1 METADANSTKSTVL
15 IALLPEQGAFNASFM
30 LARKLRERGCR
41 VAYIGPPKF
50 EEHVSR
56 QGFEYVGL
64 KAQEFLES
72 GVENSNGL
80 KTRQRKRTNYNYR
93 KSYEWYKDSLRD
105 IEQWVTCNRPKVAL
119 LDPLLWQFSPPLLKL
134 RVPILGIN
142 TTLASTFD
150 TNFPP
155 VFSGIIPGASL
166 NHSTRL
172 RNLIAWIR
180 SLSWALFRSLR
191 DDLRLIWIFGLVDYR
206 TYRPKSL
213 VKKRHGVLRWGE
225 YGQRLAVHELV
236 LCPRDF
242 DFPNVSSN
250 QRIYVG
256 SCIDPDRRDDHF
268 DWAGI
273 KKNRPLVYCS
283 LGTYSHCYPHS
294 KKLFSAVVG
303 ALKRG
308 NLQGVIQV
316 GESVDPQEFSPLPD
330 SILVV
335 RKAAQLHLLQHSS
348 VFISH
353 GGLSSVRESIYY
365 GVPMIVFPCWLD
377 QPGNAARVEYHH
389 LGIRADISKVNEM
402 MIRDLVERVQS
413 ERFHIAI
420 RKMQNVFRHQEN
432 CQNGIDYVELFCREE
447 VNCVANV
454 AGFGCATTLRR

>member
-1 METADANSTKSTVL
+1 METADAHSSKSTVL
-15 IALLPEQGAFNASFM
+15 IVLLPEQGAFNASFM
-30 LARKLRERGCR
+30 LARKLSERGYR

-50 EEHVSR
+50 EGHVSR
-56 QGFEYVGL
+56 QGFEYVAL
-64 KAQEFLES
+64 KEQEFLES
-72 GVENSNGL
+72 DVDNSNGL
-80 KTRQRKRTNYNYR
+80 KTRQQKRSNYNYR
-93 KSYEWYKDSLRD
+93 KAYEWYTDSLRH
-105 IEQWVTCNRPKVAL
+105 IEQWVTCTRPKVAL

-134 RVPILGIN
+134 RIPILGIN

-155 VFSGIIPGASL
+155 VFSSIIPGTSL
-166 NHSTRL
+166 NHLTRL
-172 RNLIAWIR
+172 RNLMAWIR
-180 SLSWALFRSLR
+180 SLSRALIRSLR
-191 DDLRLIWIFGLVDYR
+191 DDLRLLWIFGLVDYR
-206 TYRPKSL
+206 TYRPQSL

-225 YGQRLAVHELV
+225 YGQRLAAHELV

-242 DFPNVSSN
+242 DFPNVSSK

-268 DWAGI
+268 DWGGI
-273 KKNRPLVYCS
+273 QKNHPLLYCS
-283 LGTYSHCYPHS
+283 LGTYSHWYPHS

-308 NLQGVIQV
+308 NLQGVIHV
-316 GESVDPQEFSPLPD
+316 GESVDPQEFGTLPD

-348 VFISH
+348 VFITH

-389 LGIRADISKVNEM
+389 LGIRADISKVNGTK
-402 MIRDLVERVQS
+402 ISYLVERVQRDS
-413 ERFHIAI
+413 FRIAI
-420 RKMQNVFRHQEN
+420 RKMQNVFRQQEN
-432 CQNGIDYVELFCREE
+432 CQNGIDHVELFLREE
-447 VNCVANV
+447 AKGEAHDC
-454 AGFGCATTLRR
+454 